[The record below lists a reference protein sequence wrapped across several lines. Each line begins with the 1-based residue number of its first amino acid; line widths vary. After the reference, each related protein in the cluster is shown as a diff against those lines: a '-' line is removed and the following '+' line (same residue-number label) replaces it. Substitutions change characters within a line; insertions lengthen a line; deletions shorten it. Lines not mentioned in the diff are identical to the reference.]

1 MCIFAFFQASECQER
16 DPDSKTK
23 DSPERKIFTTKR
35 KKSAHEKKISTH
47 ERKISTHERKMISAP
62 EREIS
67 THERKMI
74 SAPERKISAPER
86 KVCASITLP
95 SPQER
100 RPLEQYQ
107 LRYQE
112 QQCQDIDER
121 LESDYDQLEQQRVD
135 FCTYPRGEDHTNDI
149 DFREESY
156 HEYVNNLPEEQ
167 FELEET
173 GSRYTIE
180 KLPGQLQVII
190 FILTSFKITVVVI
203 VFFVIQV
210 IRLYDE
216 LSWVELS
223 WVELSWVEF
232 VIVIVFVIQVTRLY
246 DKFEHNLLLLLLLLL
261 LFTVIAIQVTRLYD
275 EFQNNWDFFPTPHLV
290 ISIEEQWNSCQI
302 FGVSFYKLYK
312 SRG

>member
-1 MCIFAFFQASECQER
+1 MCIFAFFQASECHER

-23 DSPERKIFTTKR
+23 DPPERKIFTTER
-35 KKSAHEKKISTH
+35 KKSAHERKISTH

-74 SAPERKISAPER
+74 SAPERKI
-86 KVCASITLP
+86 CASITLP

-100 RPLEQYQ
+100 PLQQYQ

-135 FCTYPRGEDHTNDI
+135 FCTYPRGEDPINDI
-149 DFREESY
+149 DFREENY

-190 FILTSFKITVVVI
+190 FILTSFKITCCCCYCF

-216 LSWVELS
+216 F
-223 WVELSWVEF
+223 ELSWVEF

-246 DKFEHNLLLLLLLLL
+246 DKFEHNLLLLLL

-302 FGVSFYKLYK
+302 FGVSFYKYKLYK

>member
-1 MCIFAFFQASECQER
+1 
-16 DPDSKTK
+16 
-23 DSPERKIFTTKR
+23 
-35 KKSAHEKKISTH
+35 
-47 ERKISTHERKMISAP
+47 MISAP

-135 FCTYPRGEDHTNDI
+135 FCTYPTGEDHINDI
-149 DFREESY
+149 DFREENY

-167 FELEET
+167 FELQET

-190 FILTSFKITVVVI
+190 FILTSFKITCCCCCYC
-203 VFFVIQV
+203 FF
-210 IRLYDE
+210 
-216 LSWVELS
+216 
-223 WVELSWVEF
+223 
-232 VIVIVFVIQVTRLY
+232 
-246 DKFEHNLLLLLLLLL
+246 L
-261 LFTVIAIQVTRLYD
+261 LFR
-275 EFQNNWDFFPTPHLV
+275 
-290 ISIEEQWNSCQI
+290 
-302 FGVSFYKLYK
+302 
-312 SRG
+312 

>member
-1 MCIFAFFQASECQER
+1 MTCSSSAQVFHNTNFRFILTLTHFCFILTLTNFSLILTLTHFPLLEILNWFVWKKHLQGIDNGAITPRWTKSTPSSKTTMVWQNKSYDTKQKQKHLFTLLHFFTSGLSPLRQLSPLVRTTNVHFWIFQASECQER

-62 EREIS
+62 ER
-67 THERKMI
+67 
-74 SAPERKISAPER
+74 KISAPER

-100 RPLEQYQ
+100 RPLQQYQ

-135 FCTYPRGEDHTNDI
+135 FCTYPRGEDHINDI
-149 DFREESY
+149 DFREENY

-180 KLPGQLQVII
+180 KLPGQLQVTQ
-190 FILTSFKITVVVI
+190 FILTSFEITCMPSLNI
-203 VFFVIQV
+203 
-210 IRLYDE
+210 
-216 LSWVELS
+216 
-223 WVELSWVEF
+223 
-232 VIVIVFVIQVTRLY
+232 T
-246 DKFEHNLLLLLLLLL
+246 
-261 LFTVIAIQVTRLYD
+261 
-275 EFQNNWDFFPTPHLV
+275 
-290 ISIEEQWNSCQI
+290 C
-302 FGVSFYKLYK
+302 
-312 SRG
+312 